1 MKIRFWGI
9 ILVAIAVSAGLIT
22 LLGYFV
28 NVPVLLGLRLQF
40 VAWASILAAVAV
52 GVGAL
57 NLLGVHLKKI
67 SDQSGGWV
75 YSIFLIIGL
84 FLALAA
90 GFLPPLLV
98 YFKFV
103 SSSLNNWNLGSG
115 TTNVANA
122 WVFKYI
128 VAALGTALS
137 GLLIFFLVFAGYRLL
152 RRRPSVASV
161 TFLVVALISILGMAP
176 QLPELPDLGLRD
188 LWIWIS
194 QVPAV
199 AGARG
204 VLLGIALG
212 VIATGL
218 RILLAVDRPYGE

>member
-1 MKIRFWGI
+1 VKIRFWGI
-9 ILVAIAVSAGLIT
+9 ILTAIAVSVGLIT

-28 NVPVLLGLRLQF
+28 NVPVLLSLRLQF

-52 GVGAL
+52 GLGAL

-75 YSIFLIIGL
+75 YSIFLVLSLLGVIGASMAAP
-84 FLALAA
+84 FL
-90 GFLPPLLV
+90 GM
-98 YFKFV
+98 
-103 SSSLNNWNLGSG
+103 GSG
-115 TTNVANA
+115 PANTTNA

-128 VAALGTALS
+128 VAAVGTALS

-161 TFLVVALISILGMAP
+161 TFLIVALVSILGMAP

>member
-1 MKIRFWGI
+1 VKIRPWG
-9 ILVAIAVSAGLIT
+9 LVLTAIAVSVGLIT

-28 NVPVLLGLRLQF
+28 SVPILLALRLQF

-75 YSIFLIIGL
+75 YSIFLVLSLLGAL
-84 FLALAA
+84 LASMVAPFL
-90 GFLPPLLV
+90 
-98 YFKFV
+98 
-103 SSSLNNWNLGSG
+103 NLGSG
-115 TTNVANA
+115 PANVANA

-137 GLLIFFLVFAGYRLL
+137 GLLVFFLVFAGYRLL

-176 QLPELPDLGLRD
+176 QLPELPDIGLRD

>member
-1 MKIRFWGI
+1 VKIRFWGL
-9 ILVAIAVSAGLIT
+9 ILVAIAVSVGLIT

-67 SDQSGGWV
+67 SDQSGGWL

-84 FLALAA
+84 FLALVA

-98 YFKFV
+98 ALEFAP
-103 SSSLNNWNLGSG
+103 SSLNNWNLGSG
-115 TTNVANA
+115 TTNVFIQLAFSS
-122 WVFKYI
+122 VI
-128 VAALGTALS
+128 VASSVALS